1 MRRGR
6 IAITVLRRRRTIV
19 LTRDTE
25 LPRDTELLERLSPDP
40 TTNTNVEKR
49 RDDHEY
55 KKDENSDDTNRRY
68 VGIWLDAS
76 TVDLS
81 SIRESVD
88 QPRQLRESGNDA
100 VDEQQLQ
107 TD

>member
-1 MRRGR
+1 MRRRR
-6 IAITVLRRRRTIV
+6 IAITILRRRRTIV

-25 LPRDTELLERLSPDP
+25 LPRDSELLERLSPDP
-40 TTNTNVEKR
+40 TTNTDVEKR

-55 KKDENSDDTNRRY
+55 KDENSDDIHSRY

-76 TVDLS
+76 TIDLS
-81 SIRESVD
+81 PIRESID

-107 TD
+107 AD

>member
-1 MRRGR
+1 MRRRR
-6 IAITVLRRRRTIV
+6 IAITILRRRRTIV

-25 LPRDTELLERLSPDP
+25 LHRDSELLERLSPDP
-40 TTNTNVEKR
+40 TTNTDVEKR

-55 KKDENSDDTNRRY
+55 KDENSDDTHSRY
-68 VGIWLDAS
+68 VGIWLAS
-76 TVDLS
+76 TIDLS
-81 SIRESVD
+81 PIRESID

-107 TD
+107 AD